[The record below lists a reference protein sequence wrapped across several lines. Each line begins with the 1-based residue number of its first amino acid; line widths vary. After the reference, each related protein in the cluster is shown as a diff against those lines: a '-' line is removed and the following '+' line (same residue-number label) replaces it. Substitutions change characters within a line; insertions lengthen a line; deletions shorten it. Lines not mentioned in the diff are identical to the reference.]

1 MKPGFVFFGDSEEP
15 TTVPI
20 LARKFDLPR
29 YIVTARAYRAK
40 KHKSFNGERYPVL
53 TREDLKPP
61 MTRRTTSPKKYVMH
75 LVDSEVQ
82 VLRKVLDRVTGRSK
96 AEKAALDQVRKAV
109 KPKSDGVDLWNALVR
124 KKNG

>member
-15 TTVPI
+15 TIVPI
-20 LARKFDLPR
+20 LARKFNLPR

-40 KHKSFNGERYPVL
+40 KHKTFNGQRCPVL
-53 TREDLKPP
+53 TSEDLKPP
-61 MTRRTTSPKKYVMH
+61 MTRRTTSPKKYVIH
-75 LVDSEVQ
+75 LVDSEVI
-82 VLRKVLDRVTGRSK
+82 VLRKILDRVTGRGK

-109 KPKSDGVDLWNALVR
+109 KPESNGVDLWNSMVR